1 MRRSYLVAL
10 SLLGTAPLFPAL
22 AHADDVSAR
31 DWSGAY
37 LGASLGAAESK
48 ARTSTHATVGAP
60 GDYFTTTDP
69 QQLGD
74 AGRGRLSQGS
84 GSGGLFG
91 GYGVQQGTVYWGV
104 EGSLNRLGFDDVHR
118 PATQTYLSDPTATFT
133 LRQSVKSDWQGTLRG
148 RLGLA
153 QDRWLAYVTGGV
165 ALARIELSSN
175 YVDTSGLGGRGNGS
189 NAQTKAGWVLGLGG
203 EYALSKRLSLRV
215 EYLLA
220 DYGSVNN
227 TITVTNPTF
236 GALSSTLR
244 DKVDLKTQTLSLGL
258 AYRF

>member
-1 MRRSYLVAL
+1 MRRSNLVAL
-10 SLLGTAPLFPAL
+10 SLLGAAHLFPAL
-22 AHADDVSAR
+22 AHADDLSAR

-37 LGASLGAAESK
+37 LGASLGAAEGK
-48 ARTSTHATVGAP
+48 GRTSTHASVGAP
-60 GDYFTTTDP
+60 SDYFTTTDP

-74 AGRGRLSQGS
+74 AGSGRLSQDS

-91 GYGVQQGTVYWGV
+91 GYGVQRGNMYWGV
-104 EGSLNRLGFDDVHR
+104 EGSLNRLGFDGDHR

-133 LRQSVKSDWQGTLRG
+133 LTQSVKSDWQGTLRG

-153 QDRWLAYVTGGV
+153 QNRWLAYLTGGV
-165 ALARIELSSN
+165 ALARVELSSN

-189 NAQTKAGWVLGLGG
+189 NAETKAGWVLGLGG
-203 EYALSKRLSLRV
+203 EYALSKRLSLRA
-215 EYLLA
+215 EYLFA
-220 DYGSVNN
+220 NYGSVNN

-236 GALSSTLR
+236 GALSSTIN
-244 DKVDLKTQTLSLGL
+244 DKVDLKTQTVTLGL